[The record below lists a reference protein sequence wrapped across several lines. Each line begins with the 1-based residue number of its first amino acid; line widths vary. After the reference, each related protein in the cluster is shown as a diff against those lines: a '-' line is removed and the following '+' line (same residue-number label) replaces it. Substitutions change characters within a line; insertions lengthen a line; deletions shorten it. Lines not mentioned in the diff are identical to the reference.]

1 MIWAASCRAKALR
14 NKRMAWV
21 FATFVT
27 RASVLKN
34 LRPGNVYPFAVS
46 LELLLEIVGVVIP
59 LGAVALAH
67 ALALYAETK
76 TN

>member
-1 MIWAASCRAKALR
+1 
-14 NKRMAWV
+14 MAWV

-27 RASVLKN
+27 RSSFFKN

>member
-1 MIWAASCRAKALR
+1 MLAHED
-14 NKRMAWV
+14 KRMAWV

-27 RASVLKN
+27 RASFLKN
-34 LRPGNVYPFAVS
+34 LSPGNVYPFAVS

>member
-1 MIWAASCRAKALR
+1 VGVRHLRHEGVFQKPEPGERLPVRRVARA
-14 NKRMAWV
+14 V
-21 FATFVT
+21 C
-27 RASVLKN
+27 
-34 LRPGNVYPFAVS
+34 
-46 LELLLEIVGVVIP
+46 LEIVGVVIP